1 METKKEDRLLMKI
14 VTILANY
21 KFNSTQTET
30 GEMIAER
37 IINIVKEQDREI
49 KLSKIS
55 KLSNCIICNKNI
67 AEMCGECMLKSQLE
81 VGNKRYKK
89 AIDDFVIR
97 CKGYAYF
104 NELLVVDWFRITE
117 IAKELGAKDE
127 TKL

>member
-1 METKKEDRLLMKI
+1 MKTKKEDRLLMKI
-14 VTILANY
+14 VTILVDY

-81 VGNKRYKK
+81 VGNKRYKQ
-89 AIDDFVIR
+89 AIDDFVKECFAHIDMDD
-97 CKGYAYF
+97 CVSIK
-104 NELLVVDWFRITE
+104 NIKK
-117 IAKELGAKDE
+117 IAKRLKDE
-127 TKL
+127 KEK